1 MLRRL
6 GTYWIGILIVTLS
19 LTSCSLLEKVAT
31 DAVLGP
37 DKGLSVD
44 ANVAKGDAEGEQS
57 VAQNANTAVSVG
69 ANRESTEVF
78 EGPVE
83 TVVNESP
90 LGTFEIILIVLLAGW
105 AIPSPSEMVNGLVR
119 NLRHLGS
126 LGTTKHN

>member
-1 MLRRL
+1 MLKRL
-6 GTYWIGILIVTLS
+6 GKYWIGILIVTLS
-19 LTSCSLLEKVAT
+19 LSSCSLLQSAAM
-31 DAVLGP
+31 DALGAP
-37 DKGLSVD
+37 QSGLSVD
-44 ANVAKGDAEGEQS
+44 ANVAKGDAEGEDS

-90 LGTFEIILIVLLAGW
+90 LGTLELILLVLLAGW

-126 LGTTKHN
+126 LGTTKRS